1 MLLPF
6 SGFFLYWRPFFIFL
20 ISWEK
25 YKHSIRSK
33 TIFLRG
39 KLKCGFPEKLNG
51 NGKRLSFTFRN
62 LRETS
67 LTALSARYLNFFVI
81 VPRDWWDSSICLS
94 YGLVLFLYVLLFLI
108 LRIFS
113 MFFFSSILQLF
124 IFKFPLLR
132 KCYFIN

>member
-33 TIFLRG
+33 TSFLRG

-94 YGLVLFLYVLLFLI
+94 YRLVLFLYVLLFVI
-108 LRIFS
+108 LRFFS
-113 MFFFSSILQLF
+113 MFLFFKHLIVIYIQISSLEKTF
-124 IFKFPLLR
+124 
-132 KCYFIN
+132 FIN